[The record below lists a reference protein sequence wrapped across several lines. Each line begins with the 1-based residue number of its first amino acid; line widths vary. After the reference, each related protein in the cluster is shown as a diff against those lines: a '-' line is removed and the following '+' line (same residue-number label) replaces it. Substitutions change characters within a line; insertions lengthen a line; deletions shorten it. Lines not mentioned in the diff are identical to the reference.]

1 MKNKGNINE
10 FIGKLQQHQPQL
22 ENANEL
28 TDNIIK
34 FIEKTPQKQTFRFLS
49 YMQSFSA
56 VAAVLLGILF
66 VVQLNYPE
74 TKHPQTTPT
83 QSTYIVNTT
92 LNCHE
97 NLKEN
102 EYTLK
107 DIYLCYLQHQ
117 PKQNTQWENLKKLVK
132 L

>member
-22 ENANEL
+22 ENANGL

-83 QSTYIVNTT
+83 QSTYTVTT

-97 NLKEN
+97 KLKDN
-102 EYTLK
+102 EYTFK